1 MGARKRSMS
10 GDAVVSFVVP
20 TRNSARTI
28 GACLRSIR
36 AQSGRPIELIVVDNS
51 STDRTLEEAS
61 ALADAVITAGPER
74 SAQRNLGAAASH
86 GEHVVFVDSD
96 MVLEPGIASQVAAEF
111 GRDPRLGGLV
121 LPEESFGAGFWAE
134 CKVLEKQLYVGDP
147 NVEAARAFRRRAFD
161 EIGGYDTGLTGPEDW
176 DLPDRL
182 RRAGWAIGRVAA
194 TVHHDEGR
202 LRLRDTFRKKR
213 YYGRTVAPYVT
224 RHGRVGTR
232 KAVRSALF
240 RDPSRFIR
248 QPRVSLGLLGL
259 KVVEFTGVVVGMLDG
274 HRASR
279 VTARR
284 GPGPG

>member
-1 MGARKRSMS
+1 MP
-10 GDAVVSFVVP
+10 GDAAVSFVVP
-20 TRNSARTI
+20 TKNSARTI
-28 GACLRSIR
+28 GSCLRSIR
-36 AQSGRPIELIVVDNS
+36 AQSGRPVELVVVDNS
-51 STDRTLEEAS
+51 STDGTLEQAC
-61 ALADAVITAGPER
+61 ALADVVLTAGPER

-86 GEHVVFVDSD
+86 GEHVVFIDSD
-96 MVLEPGIASQVAAEF
+96 MVLDPEIASQVVAEF
-111 GRDPRLGGLV
+111 DLDERLGGLV
-121 LPEESFGAGFWAE
+121 LPELSFGAGFWAE
-134 CKVLEKQLYVGDP
+134 CKVLEKRLYLGDS

-202 LRLRDTFRKKR
+202 LRLGDTFSKKR
-213 YYGRTVAPYVT
+213 YYGRTVAPYVA
-224 RHGRVGTR
+224 RHGRVGAR
-232 KAVRSALF
+232 KAARSALF
-240 RDPSRFIR
+240 RKPSRFLH

-259 KVVEFTGVVVGMLDG
+259 KAVEFTGVVVGVLDG
-274 HRASR
+274 HRSSR